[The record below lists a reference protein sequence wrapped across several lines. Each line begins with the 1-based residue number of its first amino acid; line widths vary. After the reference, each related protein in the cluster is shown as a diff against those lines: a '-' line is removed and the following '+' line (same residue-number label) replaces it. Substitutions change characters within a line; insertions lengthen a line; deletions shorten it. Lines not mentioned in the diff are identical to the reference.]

1 MRNPKKMNTFK
12 NFKILIL
19 GTFLFIICFFCL
31 LLGFNHYIN
40 RKTTEQTKLT
50 LDNITSI
57 SNNIITTHIQ
67 NTFDTLTVLSN
78 KVTESM
84 HSIED
89 LHKGISQFDNICDI
103 AHFKNIGIADSK
115 GNAVSLDGTT
125 VNIAK
130 RAYFKES
137 LNGKKYMTSI
147 LTDLRDAHAINIFS
161 VPVYYKEEIVGV
173 LAAGYDSTLLYQSL
187 RKNFSNIF
195 SSTYIIDDEGYL
207 ITTTHSQTNTKE
219 SIFETVLPVE
229 SEEASNIQ
237 KQLLQNL
244 QNQVSSY
251 KLYTIQGTSYYIYYK
266 PLELNNW
273 WVLSIIPET
282 TVYEQTAPI
291 ARSLK
296 LVSGLFFLIVIVFI
310 IFTVYRYKKQEA
322 KLEAFAFFDPV
333 THLHSRAYIE
343 KFLHTLS
350 QKSSYCLVTFDIKKF
365 KTINELYGTEKG
377 DSILQETANLLQ
389 QYTSSYEASA
399 HSYGDEFL
407 LIWKSKNLEE
417 RLTSFI
423 KDLKKSVYNIDLSIG
438 VYQFGEESLHF
449 ERVYSYAHLARKE
462 SKSSLDTKISYYS
475 NELMDT
481 LLSER
486 EMEHAILQGIQNK
499 AFKAWIQPK
508 FDINGQ
514 LSGGEAL
521 VRWYHDGKIIFPDQ
535 FIEISESNG
544 MIKEI
549 DKLVIEN
556 VCQLLHTWQE
566 NNLKVCPI
574 SLNLSRVY
582 LENGE
587 ILEYLKEIT
596 ANYHIPHSLLQLEIT
611 ESWFSKNEWKLEQ
624 TINSLHKEGFTIL
637 LDDFGTGY
645 SSLKNISTSHFD
657 ILKIDKLFVDNLPH
671 DLPLVKYT
679 IHLAKSFSMN
689 VIVEGVET
697 KEQIDHLKP
706 FHIDEFQGYYYSKPL
721 TPNDFEK
728 LLKMS

>member
-1 MRNPKKMNTFK
+1 MNTFK

-57 SNNIITTHIQ
+57 SNHTITTHIQ
-67 NTFDTLTVLSN
+67 NTFDTLTVLSKQITKN
-78 KVTESM
+78 M
-84 HSIED
+84 QSIDD
-89 LHKGISQFDNICDI
+89 LYQNIEQYDTACDI
-103 AHFKNIGIADSK
+103 THFKIICIADSN
-115 GNAVSLDGTT
+115 GNTITNTGDTL
-125 VNIAK
+125 NISK
-130 RAYFKES
+130 RNYFKRS
-137 LNGKKYMTSI
+137 LNGENYMTST
-147 LTDLRDAHAINIFS
+147 LLDNLDSEAVNVFS
-161 VPVYYKEEIVGV
+161 VPIYYKNQVVGV
-173 LAAGYDSTLLYQSL
+173 LAAWYDSTILYQSL

-195 SSTYIIDDEGYL
+195 SSTYIIDTEGCL
-207 ITTTHSQTNTKE
+207 ITTTHSKTNIKE
-219 SIFETVLPVE
+219 SIFE
-229 SEEASNIQ
+229 NIIPDSLKTDHTI
-237 KQLLQNL
+237 KQEIIRNL
-244 QNQVSSY
+244 QNGISSY
-251 KLYTIQGTSYYIYYK
+251 TLYSIKGKPYYIYYK
-266 PLELNNW
+266 PLNLNNW
-273 WVLSIIPET
+273 WVLSIISED

-291 ARSLK
+291 SHSLQ
-296 LVSGLFFLIVIVFI
+296 LVSMLLFLIVIVFI
-310 IFTVYRYKKQEA
+310 TFTVYRYKKQEA
-322 KLEAFAFFDPV
+322 KLEAFAFFDSV
-333 THLHSRAYIE
+333 THMHSRAYME

-350 QKSSYCLVTFDIKKF
+350 QKSSYCLIIFDIKKF

-389 QYTSSYEASA
+389 QYTSSHEASA

-481 LLSER
+481 ILSER

-624 TINSLHKEGFTIL
+624 TINSLHEEGFTIL